1 MPRIALAT
9 SREVP
14 GLLDDEGVLLRDRLR
29 ARGLDA
35 GPAVWDDPDVAWDGY
50 DLVLVRSTWDY
61 ALRRTAF
68 LAWAAEVAG
77 RTRLHNPPAV
87 LAWSTDKHYL
97 LELADAGLPVVPS
110 AIVEPG
116 DDPGRHPFRGVEH
129 VVKPC
134 VSAGSKDTLR
144 CGADEADRSS
154 GHARALLDAGRP
166 VLVQPY
172 LAAVDEVGETAV
184 VAIDGV
190 ASHAVRKGPLLA
202 RGAGLVDGLFAAE
215 DITARD
221 PSPAETEVAA
231 RVLEHVTGRAGRAP
245 LYARVDLLPGPDG
258 PLVLEVELAEPSLF
272 LEHADG
278 AADRLA
284 AAVARRLG

>member
-1 MPRIALAT
+1 MPRVALAT

-35 GPAVWDDPDVAWDGY
+35 GPAVWDDPEVAWDAV

-68 LAWAAEVAG
+68 LAWADEVAG
-77 RTRLHNPPAV
+77 RTRLYNPPGV
-87 LAWSTDKHYL
+87 LAWTTDKHYL

-116 DDPGRHPFRGVEH
+116 SDPDGHPFRAVEH

-144 CGADEADRSS
+144 CGADETARSA
-154 GHARALLDAGRP
+154 GHVRALLDAGRP

-172 LAAVDEVGETAV
+172 LPAVDEVGETAV

-190 ASHAVRKGPLLA
+190 ASHAVRKGALLT

-221 PSPAETEVAA
+221 PSPAETDVAA
-231 RVLEHVTGRAGRAP
+231 RVLDHVTAHLGAAP
-245 LYARVDLLPGPDG
+245 LYARVDLLPGADG

-272 LEHADG
+272 LGHADG

-284 AAVARRLG
+284 AAVAQRLR